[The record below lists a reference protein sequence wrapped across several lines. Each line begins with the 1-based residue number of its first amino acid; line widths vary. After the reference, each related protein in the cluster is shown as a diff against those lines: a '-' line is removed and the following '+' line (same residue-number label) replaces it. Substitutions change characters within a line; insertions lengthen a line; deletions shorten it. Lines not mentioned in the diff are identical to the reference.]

1 MQKEKKKNKLRWKYN
16 GQERE
21 RERERERRENT
32 TCQESHFCSQ
42 PICSPPITFT
52 TIESS

>member
-21 RERERERRENT
+21 REREGRIRPAKNHTSVRN
-32 TCQESHFCSQ
+32 QFVLRLLLLL
-42 PICSPPITFT
+42 P
-52 TIESS
+52 